1 MLLMAA
7 SPGNG
12 QFKSDTTLLSYVATV
27 DWDVSSGNE
36 RSARR
41 AEPHDEF
48 GHFVRRSNPSDG
60 MKRIHHFT
68 SANPSPAGLS
78 DQRVPASASQSPQDR
93 SNSRGHLVLNI
104 PEQRFLSG
112 R

>member
-1 MLLMAA
+1 MPIFQGNLLLRNESPLLMLSMAA

-12 QFKSDTTLLSYVATV
+12 QFKSDTPLLSDVATV
-27 DWDVSSGNE
+27 DWDVGSGNE

-41 AEPHDEF
+41 AEPHDEL

-60 MKRIHHFT
+60 MKRVHHFT

-78 DQRVPASASQSPQDR
+78 
-93 SNSRGHLVLNI
+93 G
-104 PEQRFLSG
+104 E
-112 R
+112 